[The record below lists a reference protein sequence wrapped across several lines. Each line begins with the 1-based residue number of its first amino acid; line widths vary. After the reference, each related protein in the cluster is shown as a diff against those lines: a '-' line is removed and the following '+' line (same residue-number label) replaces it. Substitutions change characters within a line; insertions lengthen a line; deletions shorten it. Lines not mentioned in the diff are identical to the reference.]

1 MSYTYSNIWRQ
12 YDKSKFEK
20 GLCEHEALAK
30 VALLHS
36 PLLNSPFSHWPPP
49 ISLFSFDDLSQ
60 LSGGK
65 IQEGSIECLYSS
77 YPLSQNLFCMY

>member
-1 MSYTYSNIWRQ
+1 MHYTYSNIWRQ

-36 PLLNSPFSHWPPP
+36 PLLNSPFSH
-49 ISLFSFDDLSQ
+49 
-60 LSGGK
+60 
-65 IQEGSIECLYSS
+65 
-77 YPLSQNLFCMY
+77 